1 MIIDLGIEKLNKIL
15 AEQKM
20 AIIELEIKLKKVVI
34 EKSDLS
40 VDFQHLWYS
49 RSNRAT
55 RSLTNCKQIIF
66 H

>member
-20 AIIELEIKLKKVVI
+20 AIMELEIKLKKVVI

-40 VDFQHLWYS
+40 VDFQHLS
-49 RSNRAT
+49 GIQEAIARHAV
-55 RSLTNCKQIIF
+55 LQIANK
-66 H
+66 